1 MEDKNR
7 IILHNISEKY
17 EKVTSIKSGDIF
29 VDMYKYQVSAKDIK
43 VRNECARVRKEFYCI
58 RNFNDLLFSFIT
70 YRKLH
75 QVR

>member
-43 VRNECARVRKEFYCI
+43 VRNECSRVRKESY
-58 RNFNDLLFSFIT
+58 
-70 YRKLH
+70 
-75 QVR
+75 